1 MATCRALVRQCALKL
16 RPSYRF
22 ISPCSSLTR
31 KQVTLRKAYS
41 TSVQAAELKFGQ
53 PVHETHPHILSPGE
67 LTPGITALEYAQR
80 RSRLANKLP
89 EGAVAILAASEVKYR
104 APGIFHEYRQESN
117 FFYLTGFNEP
127 NALAVIVNDGSGDN
141 HVFHLYVREKDPK
154 AELWDGA
161 RSGTQAAQDVFN
173 ADEVCTLD
181 LCYRKYRE
189 HWRYPPKIVAKATE
203 VYSDI
208 PAFDGSRSS
217 LHRYLY
223 GPTVASE
230 KLKKFVDH
238 RKVKPLKPI
247 LNEMRVFKSENEVV
261 HLRLLGQ
268 ASGRSFTD
276 SMRQAF
282 STEKELCSYLEYKFK
297 FNGCDTSAFV
307 PVVAGGQNALNIH
320 YTRNDDLLREGDLV
334 LVDGGGEYGGYISD
348 ISRTWPVNG
357 KFTDPQRDLYN
368 AVLNVHR
375 SCLALCRESASLSL
389 DKLHSIAENGLKD
402 QLKQLGFDV
411 SGSAMNTLF
420 PHHLGH
426 YIGLDVHDC
435 PGYSRG
441 YALKAGQCITIEP
454 GIYVPDDERW
464 PAHFRGIG
472 IRIEDSV
479 CVGDDHPIVL
489 TPEAVKEVDD
499 IEALRD

>member
-1 MATCRALVRQCALKL
+1 MATCRSLVRQCALQL
-16 RPSYRF
+16 RRSSPLSPRSNSRIPSSV
-22 ISPCSSLTR
+22 IP
-31 KQVTLRKAYS
+31 LRRSYG
-41 TSVQAAELKFGQ
+41 TSVGAADLKFGQ
-53 PVHETHPHILSPGE
+53 PLHETHPHLLDPGE
-67 LTPGITALEYAQR
+67 LTPGIKAIEYAQR
-80 RSRLANKLP
+80 RSKLANRLP

-104 APGIFHEYRQESN
+104 APGIFHEYHQESN

-141 HVFHLYVREKDPK
+141 HTFHLYVREKDPK

-161 RSGTQAAQDVFN
+161 RSGSQAAADIFN
-173 ADEVCTLD
+173 ADETGNIEDIGNIL
-181 LCYRKYRE
+181 
-189 HWRYPPKIVAKATE
+189 PKIVARATE

-238 RKVKPLKPI
+238 RKVRPLKSI
-247 LNEMRVFKSENEVV
+247 LNEMRVFKSESEVV

-268 ASGRSFTD
+268 ASGRAFTD
-276 SMRQAF
+276 SMRQKF
-282 STEKELCSYLEYKFK
+282 EFEKDLNSFLQYQFK
-297 FNGCDTSAFV
+297 VNGADGSAFV
-307 PVVAGGQNALNIH
+307 PVVAGGQNALSIH
-320 YTRNDDLLREGDLV
+320 YTRNDDVLRDGDLV
-334 LVDGGGEYGGYISD
+334 LVDGGGELGGYISD
-348 ISRTWPVNG
+348 ITRTWPVNG

-389 DKLHSIAENGLKD
+389 DQLHHIAENGLKD

-411 SGSAMNTLF
+411 SGNAMSTLF

-441 YALKAGQCITIEP
+441 YSLKAGQCITVEP
-454 GIYVPDDERW
+454 GIYVPNDERW

-499 IEALRD
+499 IEALRS